1 MDRRKDTIFKGTS
14 LPKECL
20 EMVQALFNK
29 NFKKHLSAREV
40 FLAFGEVFPDELVMA
55 VSMKHSGQLGMTTCY
70 GSVDFPLANGPKGTA
85 NQVQAAAG
93 QCIDAIA
100 SFFGTF
106 FDEKRP
112 VDYDNEYRQM
122 WTTVELEKNKKTY
135 LRINRDNLELDAQAD
150 AILELDIEKRNKK
163 KLN

>member
-1 MDRRKDTIFKGTS
+1 MDRRKDTPFKGTT
-14 LPKECL
+14 LPREYL
-20 EMVQALFNK
+20 ETVQGLFNK
-29 NFKKHLSAREV
+29 NFKKNLSAKETFV
-40 FLAFGEVFPDELVMA
+40 AFGEIFPDELIVA
-55 VSMKHSGQLGMTTCY
+55 VSMKHSNQLGMTTCY

-85 NQVQAAAG
+85 NQVQEASG

-100 SFFGTF
+100 SFFATF

-112 VDYDNEYRQM
+112 VDYDTEYRQT
-122 WTTVELEKNKKTY
+122 WTAVELEKNKKVF

-150 AILELDIEKRNKK
+150 AILELDNEKRNKK